1 MQNHQ
6 IKRVIEACDKAIS
19 AEDFQSLMQF
29 YADDAALVVRP
40 DLVVR
45 GKENILKAFIA
56 IAEHFQHKLVVTQGD
71 MKIIEGAGNAL
82 VIMETVLDIPAADG
96 TLSQVKRRATY
107 VFRQEAEGEWLC
119 TIDNS
124 YGTELLD

>member
-1 MQNHQ
+1 MQNQQ

-19 AEDFQSLMQF
+19 AEDFQSLMKF
-29 YADDAALVVRP
+29 YAEDAALVVRP

-56 IAEHFQHKLVVTQGD
+56 IAEHFQHKLIVTQGE

-82 VIMETVLDIPAADG
+82 VIMDTLLDIPSADG
-96 TLSQVKRRATY
+96 TVSQIKRKATY
-107 VFRQEAEGEWLC
+107 VFRQESTGEWLC

-124 YGTELLD
+124 YGTDLLD